1 MSTAA
6 MLSTPRCPPR
16 TNVSTFIA
24 VNVKSAIVQTPAA
37 RPSIPSVRFTP
48 FAEPAMT
55 KNTSAYHAH
64 PNGRLTSMIGT

>member
-37 RPSIPSVRFTP
+37 SPSIPSVRFAP
-48 FAEPAMT
+48 FAAPAIT
-55 KNTSAYHAH
+55 KKTSAYQAH
-64 PNGRLTSMIGT
+64 DRSMSVPTSGR